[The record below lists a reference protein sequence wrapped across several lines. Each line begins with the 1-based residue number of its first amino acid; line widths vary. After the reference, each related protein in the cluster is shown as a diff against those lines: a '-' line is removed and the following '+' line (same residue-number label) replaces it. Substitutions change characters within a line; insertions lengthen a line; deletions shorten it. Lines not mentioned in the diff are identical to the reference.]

1 MKQLFKSRAGHDDSG
16 PTDERRLE
24 ELFKNH
30 ADAVLNFLRHRTD
43 HETAQDVLTETFL
56 IAWRKIDEVPPDP
69 RGWLYGVARRVLA
82 NHVRSQGRTAAVVER
97 LQTETRFAPDQSG
110 IEDAIGRHDVLAA
123 LAALPE
129 ADREVL
135 LLAGWYDLTGAQAA
149 QALGCSHAAYAV
161 RLHRARRR
169 LRNILGTTT
178 ITHGGTAVRPA
189 REAHS

>member
-1 MKQLFKSRAGHDDSG
+1 MLGSRARQQPSG
-16 PTDERRLE
+16 PTDEQRLE
-24 ELFKNH
+24 ELFRAH
-30 ADAVLNFLRHRTD
+30 ADAVLNFLRHRSD

-56 IAWRKIDEVPPDP
+56 IAWRKIGEIPPDP

-97 LQTETRFAPDQSG
+97 LQAETRFARDQSG
-110 IEDAIGRHDVLAA
+110 IDNAIDRHDVLAA

-169 LRNILGTTT
+169 LRNILGTAT
-178 ITHGGTAVRPA
+178 ITRGGPAVAHPA
-189 REAHS
+189 WEAHS